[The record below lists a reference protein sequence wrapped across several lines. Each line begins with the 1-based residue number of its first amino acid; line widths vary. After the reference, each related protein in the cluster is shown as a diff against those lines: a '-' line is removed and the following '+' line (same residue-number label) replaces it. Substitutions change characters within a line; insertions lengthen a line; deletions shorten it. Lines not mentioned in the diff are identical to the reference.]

1 MPVIQ
6 WDDHPFLSM
15 KPDPEIGP
23 LALALRAL
31 LVDDLDPTRNRC
43 NACRCCM
50 SSEDNTQA
58 TLSHDSPMGCASCRG
73 QHVEV
78 PYDFLTRV

>member
-1 MPVIQ
+1 MTDQDCALPQSVLGPLQVMPVIQ

-43 NACRCCM
+43 NA
-50 SSEDNTQA
+50 
-58 TLSHDSPMGCASCRG
+58 
-73 QHVEV
+73 
-78 PYDFLTRV
+78 

>member
-1 MPVIQ
+1 MMPVIQ

-43 NACRCCM
+43 SACCCSILIQLCM
-50 SSEDNTQA
+50 WH
-58 TLSHDSPMGCASCRG
+58 L
-73 QHVEV
+73 
-78 PYDFLTRV
+78 YWL